1 LAAEDAGRFE
11 EAIACYRDLLAT
23 EPRNADAW
31 HNHGLLLARQGRL
44 EEAAESHRNY
54 LRAQPGSARAC
65 SDLADVLLALGD
77 YEGAIAALDQA
88 EREEGTALVRRGL
101 ALACL
106 RRFEEARAAFKAARA
121 ADADGVLR
129 FTRRI
134 APDADLDAVLSP
146 ENIFVSRAYGAL
158 GDCDWTRWTACVE
171 VLRECA
177 ANPSTALEPAVG
189 FMSQH
194 LPVTARDRLHI
205 ARHIARRIEA
215 THIPLA
221 PPAPRSRS
229 RIRVALL
236 SPDFRE
242 HLNAYLTLPLF
253 ELLDRSK
260 FELHAYAL
268 QPDDGS
274 AIRKRLRAAAD
285 RFVELHALS
294 DEQAALAIR
303 GDDIDILVDIAGH
316 TTGGRFG
323 IVVQRPARV
332 QASWLGFLGSL
343 GSHSVDFAIADAILA
358 PQPEEWAERLVHVP
372 HSFFLYDFRRPAPQ
386 ASLSRAAYGLP
397 GDAFVYCAFH
407 KAEKIG
413 PDSFALWMRVL
424 HAVPESVLWFRA
436 LSPAAEANLRA
447 AGLAAGVSPKRL
459 IFSPLERGDR
469 YIARHGLGDLLL
481 DALHHNAATNCCDAL
496 AGGLPVLTLRG
507 SAAPSRVGESI
518 LVAAGLGDLV
528 AADQEQFVEMA
539 VSIGKDTK
547 KAKSLKHRLSSN
559 RAVAPFFDTS
569 GRVRDLEACFMQML
583 EIRGSPSGR

>member
-11 EAIACYRDLLAT
+11 EAIACYRELLAT
-23 EPRNADAW
+23 EPRHADAW

-77 YEGAIAALDQA
+77 YDGAIAALDHA

-101 ALACL
+101 ALSCL
-106 RRFEEARAAFKAARA
+106 RRFKEARAAFEAARA
-121 ADADGVLR
+121 ADPDGVSRL
-129 FTRRI
+129 TRRI
-134 APDADLDAVLSP
+134 APDADPDAVLSP
-146 ENIFVSRAYGAL
+146 ENTFVARAYGAF
-158 GDCDWTRWTACVE
+158 GHCDWSRWTGCVE

-177 ANPSTALEPAVG
+177 ASPSAALEPAIG

-194 LPVTARDRLHI
+194 LPVTARERLQI

-215 THIPLA
+215 RRTPLP
-221 PPAPRSRS
+221 PPAPRSGS
-229 RIRVALL
+229 RVRVGLL

-260 FELHAYAL
+260 FELYAYAL

-303 GDDIDILVDIAGH
+303 GDDIDILIDIAGH

-323 IVVQRPARV
+323 VVVQRPARV

-343 GSHSVDFAIADAILA
+343 GSHRVDFAIVDPILA
-358 PQPEEWAERLVHVP
+358 PQPEEWDERLVHVP
-372 HSFFLYDFRRPAPQ
+372 HSFFLYDFRHPAPP
-386 ASLSRAAYGLP
+386 APPSRAAYGLP
-397 GDAFVYCAFH
+397 EDAFVYCAFH

-413 PDSFALWMRVL
+413 PDSFALWMQVL
-424 HAVPESVLWFRA
+424 RAVPQSVLWFRA
-436 LSPAAEANLRA
+436 LSPSAEANLRA
-447 AGLAAGVSPKRL
+447 AGLAAGINPKRL
-459 IFSPLERGDR
+459 IFAPFERGDR
-469 YIARHGLGDLLL
+469 YIARQRLGDLLL

-496 AGGLPVLTLRG
+496 AGGLPVVTLRG
-507 SAAPSRVGESI
+507 SSAPSRVCESI
-518 LVAAGLGDLV
+518 LTAGGLGDLV
-528 AADQEQFVEMA
+528 AADQEQFVEIA
-539 VSIGKDTK
+539 VSMGRDAE
-547 KAKSLKHRLSSN
+547 KAKSLKHRLWSN
-559 RAVAPFFDTS
+559 RAGAPFFDTL
-569 GRVRDLEACFMQML
+569 GRVRDIEACFMQML
-583 EIRGSPSGR
+583 EAGRVS